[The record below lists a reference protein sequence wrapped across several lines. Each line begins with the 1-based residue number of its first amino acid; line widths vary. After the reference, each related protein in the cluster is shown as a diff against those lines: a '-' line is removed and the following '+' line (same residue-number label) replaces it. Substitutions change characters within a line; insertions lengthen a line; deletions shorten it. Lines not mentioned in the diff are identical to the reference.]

1 MKSVG
6 IIAEYNPFHNG
17 HLYHLSK
24 VKEMFPNH
32 IIVLILSGN
41 YLQRGEFSILD
52 KYTKTKIALENG
64 IDLIIELPFNFAV
77 QSADMFAKGAIQLL
91 NELKVENLVFGSET
105 NNIED
110 LKLLSKIQLEN
121 EDYQFK
127 VKELMKEGIN
137 YPTALSKALKEIS
150 NMEVTTPNDILGL
163 SYVRETIKNNYNINP
178 ICIKRTND
186 YHDLENNSNIV
197 SASNIRNK
205 INNNI
210 DIKKYVP
217 KKTYEYLKEVNINS
231 NYAFKYLKFKI
242 ISEIDKLYEYLDV
255 DEGIDNRIKKYIY
268 SSNNYQELIDN
279 IKTKRYTYNKIS
291 RMLCHILTGFKKS
304 DVVSNIEY
312 IRILGMNNIGK
323 NYINS
328 IKKNITLP
336 IITKFS
342 DFNDKYQQLE
352 LKLSYIYSLILE
364 DNIYVENEIK
374 AKVIIQNK
382 ND

>member
-1 MKSVG
+1 MNSVG

-52 KYTKTKIALENG
+52 KYTKTKIVLENG

-91 NELKVENLVFGSET
+91 NELKVEHLVFGSET

-121 EDYQFK
+121 SNYQIK
-127 VKELMKEGIN
+127 VKELMKKGIN

-163 SYVRETIKNNYNINP
+163 SYVREIIKNNYNINP

-217 KKTYEYLKEVNINS
+217 LKTYEYLKEVNINF
-231 NYAFKYLKFKI
+231 NYSFKYLKFKI
-242 ISEIDKLYEYLDV
+242 ISEINKLDEYLDV

-364 DNIYVENEIK
+364 DNMYVENEIK